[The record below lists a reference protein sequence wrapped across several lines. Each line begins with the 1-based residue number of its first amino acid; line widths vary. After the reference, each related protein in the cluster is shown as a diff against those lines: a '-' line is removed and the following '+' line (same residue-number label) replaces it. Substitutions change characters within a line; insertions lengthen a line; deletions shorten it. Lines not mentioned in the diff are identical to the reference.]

1 MTTPEVKSCC
11 DDLKVLGKG
20 DFKALLK
27 WRIALREEVRLQLL
41 LSALLTDSLLQLGID
56 VKSKDTEDL
65 TETVEI
71 TEEVDEEQQISDEV
85 CPSSFLRDTQLTPG
99 RSSNASA
106 PKLLRVPN
114 ASDARPTKS
123 ALRPSNACSSA

>member
-27 WRIALREEVRLQLL
+27 WRIALREEVRPQIL

-85 CPSSFLRDTQLTPG
+85 CPSSRLRDT
-99 RSSNASA
+99 
-106 PKLLRVPN
+106 
-114 ASDARPTKS
+114 
-123 ALRPSNACSSA
+123 